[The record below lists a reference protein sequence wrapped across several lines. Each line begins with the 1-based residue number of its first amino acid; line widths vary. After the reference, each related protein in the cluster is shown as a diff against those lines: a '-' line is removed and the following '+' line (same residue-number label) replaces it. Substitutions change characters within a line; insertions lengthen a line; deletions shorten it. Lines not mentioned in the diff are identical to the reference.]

1 MAKDATVVVT
11 VRPLTAFL
19 AEFLL
24 AGFIWNSIILP
35 RRNVNSFI
43 SASSISLLAKI
54 KKVCYNKWGILP
66 YTKAEVIYDSDMSE
80 K

>member
-1 MAKDATVVVT
+1 MANNNH
-11 VRPLTAFL
+11 LF
-19 AEFLL
+19 
-24 AGFIWNSIILP
+24 SIPCYNGTMLKQDYYNNFFEIGQQKI
-35 RRNVNSFI
+35 NFT
-43 SASSISLLAKI
+43 SISLLAKI

>member
-1 MAKDATVVVT
+1 MPGMSAGAANLFFAIA
-11 VRPLTAFL
+11 LTPTHDIHF
-19 AEFLL
+19 FY
-24 AGFIWNSIILP
+24 FNISSSISQ
-35 RRNVNSFI
+35 SFFTMP
-43 SASSISLLAKI
+43 SISLLAKI